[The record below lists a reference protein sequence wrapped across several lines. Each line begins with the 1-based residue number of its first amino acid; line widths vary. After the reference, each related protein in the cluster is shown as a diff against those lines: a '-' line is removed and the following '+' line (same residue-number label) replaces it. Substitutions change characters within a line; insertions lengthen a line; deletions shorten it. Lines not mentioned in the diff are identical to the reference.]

1 MLFEERVLRGVS
13 IHTYTHLLT
22 TDCKQSVRQ
31 EVKQKALRVPMA
43 ERINANVIKLKRLG

>member
-1 MLFEERVLRGVS
+1 MCFEERVLRGVS

-22 TDCKQSVRQ
+22 SDCKQSTQ

-43 ERINANVIKLKRLG
+43 ERINANVIKLKRH